1 MPKKY
6 WRSRNCV
13 GRTGRFRFGMFIVK
27 ATKQQT
33 FLLIEGMTSRSV
45 FSLFPFSI
53 VI

>member
-1 MPKKY
+1 
-6 WRSRNCV
+6 
-13 GRTGRFRFGMFIVK
+13 MFIVK